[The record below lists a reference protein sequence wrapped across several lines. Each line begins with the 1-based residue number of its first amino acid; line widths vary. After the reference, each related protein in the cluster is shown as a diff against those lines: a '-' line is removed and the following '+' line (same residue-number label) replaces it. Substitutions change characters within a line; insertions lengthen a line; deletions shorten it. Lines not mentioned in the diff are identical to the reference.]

1 MEKIL
6 IIREADFEDKEEALD
21 RIAAELGF
29 PEYFGRNLDALY
41 DCLCDLEGPVN
52 LAFESGD
59 PADADTADW
68 YTEIR
73 CTVWDAAC
81 ENEDI
86 RVFDRVWPEEY

>member
-41 DCLCDLEGPVN
+41 DCLCDLEAILSASSEAVKVSSPSSISVR
-52 LAFESGD
+52 LSFQRSYSRSKSARKISSL
-59 PADADTADW
+59 
-68 YTEIR
+68 
-73 CTVWDAAC
+73 V
-81 ENEDI
+81 
-86 RVFDRVWPEEY
+86 